1 MEAFRQGNDGTK
13 DCRQNCLGETVGE
26 CSPPSLPGNR
36 VGICSALVV
45 TAKLFSKADQVTL
58 SSVVSTRIPVA
69 PHPWQHL
76 ALSIFFIL
84 SHFGWYVVIDMIL
97 RTII

>member
-1 MEAFRQGNDGTK
+1 MSV
-13 DCRQNCLGETVGE
+13 LH
-26 CSPPSLPGNR
+26 PPCQVNR

-45 TAKLFSKADQVTL
+45 TAELFSKADQVTL

-76 ALSIFFIL
+76 ALSIFF
-84 SHFGWYVVIDMIL
+84 HFNDDFGWHVVIDVIL
-97 RTII
+97 RTVI

>member
-1 MEAFRQGNDGTK
+1 METFRQGKDRTK

-26 CSPPSLPGNR
+26 CSPSLPGNR

-58 SSVVSTRIPVA
+58 SSVVSTRILGA

-84 SHFGWYVVIDMIL
+84 SHFGWYVVIDVIL